1 MNTIEK
7 ALDKVDSHRQKGDNG
22 EGIKKADAS
31 GQAQAREAE
40 SISASGEMP
49 APDSRQGSPRNK
61 NTIRVNFQR
70 LETKGIFAPDNMPSH
85 VKDELRRIKRP
96 LLSNAFGKGAS
107 LVDNGNL
114 IVVTSSLP
122 GEGKTFTAVNLAL
135 SISLER
141 DHTVLLIDADAA
153 KSDATHLFGLEKM
166 HGLSNL
172 LLDKSASVGD
182 VLVRTDIPD
191 LTILPSGPLHPQ
203 MTELLASNR
212 MEMVVAEIAKRYHDR
227 VIIIDAPPVLAT
239 SEAHLL
245 TQLAGQI
252 AFVVRA
258 ADTPQHVVQEAVET
272 LDKSKAIGLV
282 LNQTQNMFGFNY
294 SSYGYYGYGERGGSE

>member
-7 ALDKVDSHRQKGDNG
+7 ALDKVDGHRQKGDNE
-22 EGIKKADAS
+22 EGIKKADVS
-31 GQAQAREAE
+31 GQASRAE
-40 SISASGEMP
+40 SITASDEILV
-49 APDSRQGSPRNK
+49 PDSRLDSPRIK
-61 NTIRVNFQR
+61 NTVQVDFQR
-70 LETKGIFAPDNMPSH
+70 LEAKGIFASDKTTSY
-85 VKDELRRIKRP
+85 VRDELRRIKRP

-107 LVDNGNL
+107 LVDSGNL

-141 DHTVLLIDADAA
+141 DHTVLLMDADAA
-153 KSDATHLFGLEKM
+153 KSDVTHLFGLDM
-166 HGLSNL
+166 MPGLSDVL
-172 LLDKSASVGD
+172 LEKSACVGD

-191 LTILPSGPLHPQ
+191 LTILPSGLPHPQ
-203 MTELLASNR
+203 MTELLASKR
-212 MEMVVAEIAKRYHDR
+212 MEKVMAEIAERYHDR
-227 VIIIDAPPVLAT
+227 IIIIDAPPVLAT

-258 ADTPQHVVQEAVET
+258 SETPQHVVQEAIET
-272 LDKSKAIGLV
+272 LDKSKAIGLI
-282 LNQTQNMFGFNY
+282 LNQTQSMFGFNY
-294 SSYGYYGYGERGGSE
+294 SSYGYYGYGDRGRSE